1 MVQDAFVKIIDIINK
16 VHGLSSSVKSLPLW
30 NRTIFDLQQA
40 LKLRAMGEFS
50 SKKIIDFH
58 DVPSPEEW
66 QKVEGV
72 CKIVGSIYEVSNA
85 LFETKHLTPN
95 VYLYHL
101 HELHEILTKMSTD
114 SDSFIRTIAEDMLNK
129 FVKYWD
135 NMFLLLA
142 IAAVLDPRF
151 KMKCIEFVC
160 SKVKGRDRNSQVAAV
175 LGAICKHF
183 DEYKIRFPEKENFMS
198 DSSSSDSN
206 SGHSPSPAHVN
217 HIFGVLKDYYRFIQS
232 SNQPTK
238 KSDLDCYLEEPILLG
253 ARILVN

>member
-1 MVQDAFVKIIDIINK
+1 IINK

-30 NRTIFDLQQA
+30 NHTVFDLQQA
-40 LKLRAMGEFS
+40 LKLQAMGEFS
-50 SKKIIDFH
+50 SEKIIDFH

-72 CKIVGSIYEVSNA
+72 CKIVGSVYEVSNA

-142 IAAVLDPRF
+142 IAAVLDP
-151 KMKCIEFVC
+151 
-160 SKVKGRDRNSQVAAV
+160 
-175 LGAICKHF
+175 
-183 DEYKIRFPEKENFMS
+183 
-198 DSSSSDSN
+198 
-206 SGHSPSPAHVN
+206 
-217 HIFGVLKDYYRFIQS
+217 
-232 SNQPTK
+232 
-238 KSDLDCYLEEPILLG
+238 
-253 ARILVN
+253 